1 MAKKRTSP
9 KSSTASSSTSAM
21 NSARIQDYL
30 TTITILE
37 SLSDLIFILNTE
49 GEIEYIN
56 QSALDIIGEP
66 IQRVAG
72 KYIDEF
78 LVDSSEE
85 LTIDI
90 ESEEYSPPKKLIEK
104 INTGIFHEIEAA
116 VISKGRLV
124 PVLVN
129 FSVIHDQEEPA
140 YIVVSAKD
148 ISQKKRIEYEEKE
161 QQLESISR
169 DRIRALGELSVG
181 LVHEIT
187 QPLSTLMLKLDLTR
201 KKIADPGVK
210 IEDLDKSLGE
220 IVGLVQKMSN
230 IIQNIRRFAQ
240 QTEEDMLGIVNIR
253 EIVENAVSLVDH
265 EFKRHMINIRID
277 AEKQLSYVVA
287 NPLSIEQV
295 FVNIL
300 SNAKDAFESLDAQL
314 DAKKPKKKLVI
325 IRLKEKKGKWVE
337 IQFIDNAGGINKNIL
352 DRIFDPFFTTHPYKS
367 NTGMGLSIAKKI
379 IQALGGDIHVRV
391 KEEEGTQF
399 VVRIPLTK
407 SDEKTFLKNLIEIH
421 HQK

>member
-1 MAKKRTSP
+1 MGKKKSP
-9 KSSTASSSTSAM
+9 NEQDSS
-21 NSARIQDYL
+21 RVQDYL
-30 TTITILE
+30 TTVTILE
-37 SLSDLIFILNTE
+37 SLSDLIFILNVK
-49 GEIEYIN
+49 GEIEYVN
-56 QSALDIIGEP
+56 QSALETIGEP
-66 IQRVAG
+66 LNKVLG

-85 LTIDI
+85 LSIDAKL
-90 ESEEYSPPKKLIEK
+90 EDYEPPVNLIQK
-104 INTGIFHEIEAA
+104 ISTGIFHEIEAA

-129 FSVIHDQEEPA
+129 FSVIHEQEKPA

-161 QQLESISR
+161 QQIESISR
-169 DRIRALGELSVG
+169 DRIRAVGELSVG

-187 QPLSTLMLKLDLTR
+187 QPLSTLMLKLELT
-201 KKIADPGVK
+201 KKKLNDPGVEVK
-210 IEDLDKSLGE
+210 DVDHSLGE
-220 IVGLVQKMSN
+220 MVGLVQKMSN

-253 EIVENAVSLVDH
+253 EMVDSAISLVNH
-265 EFKRHMINIRID
+265 EFQRRLIEIKIQAPKH
-277 AEKQLSYVVA
+277 LSYVVA

-300 SNAKDAFESLDAQL
+300 SNAKDAFESLDAKA
-314 DAKKPKKKLVI
+314 DAQKPEKKKVL
-325 IRLKEKKGKWVE
+325 IRLKEKKDKWVE
-337 IQFIDNAGGINKNIL
+337 IQFIDNAGGINKKIL
-352 DRIFDPFFTTHPYKS
+352 DRIFDPFFTTHPFQS

-379 IQALGGDIHVRV
+379 IQALGGDIHVQV
-391 KEEEGTQF
+391 TEKKGTQF
-399 VVRIPLTK
+399 IVRIPLTK

-421 HQK
+421 HQKS